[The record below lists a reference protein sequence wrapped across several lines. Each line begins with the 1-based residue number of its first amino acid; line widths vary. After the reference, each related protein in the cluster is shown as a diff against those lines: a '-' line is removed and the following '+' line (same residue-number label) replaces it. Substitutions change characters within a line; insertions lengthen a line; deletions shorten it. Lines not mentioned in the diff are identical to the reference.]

1 MQRKILGLTISEK
14 NGTEKIKTKKQNQ
27 KKLLFLLISTIIFT
41 SAQCAQNETNQNTK
55 KDYIPEKIVI
65 GGETSGKI
73 LLIKNGKE
81 KLLQEIKGAVFHQVI
96 MSHDGKLIFAA
107 SSNQNKVYVFDG
119 DNLSLIKTIDVG
131 EHPTH
136 MSFDDEGKILSV
148 VNEDSGEV
156 SFISVER
163 LEELKRFSGFSTP
176 HFARFYNNLWFV
188 ANFSS
193 NKISVVDLEKGI
205 IKELIAP
212 GIPECERNEEC
223 AFFDVSVRSGTGLAL
238 HKKSGTIIEFNPH
251 TLEIAKLVGKENS
264 LLKKAYEG
272 LEDVSAFRIVISPF
286 EPVAYGV
293 FSKGVIMYDYV
304 ARDIFN
310 IWVSDE
316 KFFSQFPIE
325 YPGKVFVLMHD
336 KNKIAIFSKFKLEK
350 TVEVGGVPVEGI
362 YYNGY
367 IYVFV
372 ADEKTHKTKL
382 LALDGEGKTFEIAEE
397 DFFPA
402 EGIHIPGAYPYC
414 H

>member
-1 MQRKILGLTISEK
+1 MKRKISNRLTTSIK
-14 NGTEKIKTKKQNQ
+14 NGTEKIKTKKLLSLFP
-27 KKLLFLLISTIIFT
+27 LLFLFALT
-41 SAQCAQNETNQNTK
+41 QCAEKETNTNTK
-55 KDYIPEKIVI
+55 KDYIPQKIVL

-81 KLLQEIKGAVFHQVI
+81 KIIQEIKGAVFHQVI
-96 MSHDGKLIFAA
+96 MSHDGKFIFAA

-136 MSFDDEGKILSV
+136 MTFDDEGKILSV

-176 HFARFYNNLWFV
+176 HFARFYKNLWFV

-193 NKISVVDLEKGI
+193 NRISVVDLEKGI
-205 IKELIAP
+205 VKELIP
-212 GIPECERNEEC
+212 SGIPECEKNEEC
-223 AFFDVSVRSGTGLAL
+223 AFFDVSVKSGTGLAF

-251 TLEIAKLVGKENS
+251 TLEITKLTGKENS
-264 LLKKAYEG
+264 PLLKKAYEG
-272 LEDVSAFRIVISPF
+272 LEDVSAFRIVLSPF
-286 EPVAYGV
+286 EPIAYGV

-310 IWVSDE
+310 IWISDE
-316 KFFSQFPIE
+316 EFFSQFPIE
-325 YPGKVFVLMHD
+325 YPGKVFVLLHD
-336 KNKIAIFSKFKLEK
+336 KNKIAILSKFKLEK
-350 TVEVGGVPVEGI
+350 IIDIEGVPVEGI
-362 YYNGY
+362 YYNRY
-367 IYVFV
+367 VYVFV
-372 ADEKTHKTKL
+372 TDEKNQRTKL
-382 LALDGEGKTFEIAEE
+382 LALDGEGKIFEIADEN
-397 DFFPA
+397 FFPA

>member
-1 MQRKILGLTISEK
+1 MKRKIFNLNLTTSVK
-14 NGTEKIKTKKQNQ
+14 NSTEKIKTKK
-27 KKLLFLLISTIIFT
+27 LPSLIALFILFT
-41 SAQCAQNETNQNTK
+41 LTQCAEKETNTNTK
-55 KDYIPEKIVI
+55 KDYIPQKIVV

-81 KLLQEIKGAVFHQVI
+81 KLMQEIKGAVFHQVI
-96 MSHDGKLIFAA
+96 MSHDGKFIFAA

-131 EHPTH
+131 EHPSH

-176 HFARFYNNLWFV
+176 HFARFYKNLWFV

-193 NKISVVDLEKGI
+193 NRISVVDLEKGI
-205 IKELIAP
+205 VKELIP
-212 GIPECERNEEC
+212 SGIPECEKNEEC
-223 AFFDVSVRSGTGLAL
+223 AFFDVSVRSGTGLAF
-238 HKKSGTIIEFNPH
+238 HKKTGKIIDFNPN
-251 TLEIAKLVGKENS
+251 TLEIAKITGKENS
-264 LLKKAYEG
+264 QLLKEAYSG
-272 LEDVSAFRIVISPF
+272 LEDIGSFRITISPF
-286 EPVAYGV
+286 EPIAYGV

-310 IWVSDE
+310 IWISDE
-316 KFFSQFPIE
+316 KFFSQFLIE

-336 KNKIAIFSKFKLEK
+336 KNKIAILSKFKLEK
-350 TVEVGGVPVEGI
+350 VIDVGGVPVEGI

-372 ADEKTHKTKL
+372 TDEKNQRTKL
-382 LALDGEGKTFEIAEE
+382 LALDGEGKIFEIADEN
-397 DFFPA
+397 FFPA